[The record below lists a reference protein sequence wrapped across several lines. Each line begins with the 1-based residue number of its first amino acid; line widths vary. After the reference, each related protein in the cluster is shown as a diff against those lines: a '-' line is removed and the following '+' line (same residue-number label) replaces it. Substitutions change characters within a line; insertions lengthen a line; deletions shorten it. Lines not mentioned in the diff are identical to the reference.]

1 MRKYL
6 RKLAGKIAPT
16 AYGRLQQLSMLDESG
31 SATEILLRY
40 EAELRE
46 MRAQLDELRR
56 ENRRA
61 VELYDLMFA
70 RLQRE
75 NPLREVEAA

>member
-40 EAELRE
+40 EADLRE